1 MAIIT
6 KTHPHDGI
14 RAFTEAAN
22 DMIARNKKPSLAL
35 AWDIQSLA
43 RMRTEDLG
51 PSNLRIALDR
61 DIQVFYDAETKGVT
75 VSTPHF

>member
-6 KTHPHDGI
+6 QTHAHDGI

-22 DMIARNKKPSLAL
+22 DMIARNRTSSLNL
-35 AWDIQSLA
+35 AYDIQELA
-43 RMRTEDLG
+43 NLRTEDLG

-61 DIQVFYDAETKGVT
+61 NIQVFYDAETKGVT
-75 VSTPHF
+75 ISTPHF